1 MKHSGYGNGM
11 MQVAMHSSKGRT
23 KTKGEG
29 ILLPSPQ
36 EQDSMLEQ
44 KESSGKQSWFCKQ
57 LRASAWIQKAN
68 SREQALMEQY
78 QKNDREWE
86 QGIKES
92 KSKICPLACQIR

>member
-44 KESSGKQSWFCKQ
+44 KESTGKAM
-57 LRASAWIQKAN
+57 LI
-68 SREQALMEQY
+68 L
-78 QKNDREWE
+78 
-86 QGIKES
+86 
-92 KSKICPLACQIR
+92 

>member
-1 MKHSGYGNGM
+1 LILLQKTHDNKMKHSGYGNGM

-44 KESSGKQSWFCKQ
+44 KESTGKAM
-57 LRASAWIQKAN
+57 LI
-68 SREQALMEQY
+68 L
-78 QKNDREWE
+78 
-86 QGIKES
+86 
-92 KSKICPLACQIR
+92 